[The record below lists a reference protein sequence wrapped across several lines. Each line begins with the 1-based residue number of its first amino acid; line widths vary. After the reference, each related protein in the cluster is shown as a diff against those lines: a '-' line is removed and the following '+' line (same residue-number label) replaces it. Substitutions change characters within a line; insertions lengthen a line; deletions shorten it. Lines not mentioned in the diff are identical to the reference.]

1 MRILGRV
8 LLGLG
13 AFLLMAAILCTAWAP
28 DRVKKTPLDV
38 NTTTDLEGEAAK
50 VDLATGD
57 FEKRPIYAVSV
68 TKIDSEASTDD
79 TAIWVNTSC
88 AVFDVGQPRECVPGT
103 DENLISAEIDTFAT
117 DRVSA
122 LAVESDKL
130 PADSIPHEGLVNKF
144 PFDSGKTTYP
154 YWDGTVGAAV
164 DAVYERTATVKG
176 VETYVY
182 KVTIEDAPIE
192 IAEGVAGTYDDVKE
206 IFVEPT
212 TGAIVNQTDDQQRY
226 LEDGTQVLDLQL
238 AFTDDEQQASGDQAK
253 SKALLI
259 DLAVTIVPVVG
270 YIGGPLCLLAGIL
283 LLMRSRPNTA
293 EPGGRRRETVGAG
306 A

>member
-1 MRILGRV
+1 MRILGRA

-28 DRVKKTPLDV
+28 DRVQKTPLDV
-38 NTTTDLEGEAAK
+38 DTTTQLEGEAAK

-57 FEKRPIYAVSV
+57 FDTKPIYAVSV

-79 TAIWVNTSC
+79 TAVWVNTSC

-103 DENLISAEIDTFAT
+103 DENLISADIDTFAT

-122 LAVESDKL
+122 LAVASDKL
-130 PADSIPHEGLVNKF
+130 PADSVPHEGLVNKF

-164 DAVYERTATVKG
+164 DAVYDRTETVKG

-182 KVTIEDAPIE
+182 KVTIEDATIE
-192 IAEGVAGTYDDVKE
+192 IAEGVEGTYDDVKE

-212 TGAIVNQTDDQQRY
+212 TGAIVNQTDDQQRF

-238 AFTDDEQQASGDQAK
+238 AFTDDQQQESGDEAK

-259 DLAVTIVPVVG
+259 NLAVTIVPIVG
-270 YIGGPLCLLAGIL
+270 FVGGPLCLLAGIL
-283 LLMRSRPNTA
+283 LLMRGRNDKTDT
-293 EPGGRRRETVGAG
+293 GGRRREPVGAG
-306 A
+306 V